1 MNLEFN
7 KLYNALNPKQKKA
20 VDTTEGPVMVVAG
33 PGTGKTQILAVR
45 ILNILQKTDAR
56 PQDILCI
63 TYTEAGASEMR
74 ARLIK
79 FLGPEAYRVNI
90 YTFHGLCSEVITE
103 NYDYFNKG
111 ELQPLSELEKVH
123 IIQEIYDELPNDNTL
138 KNYKPI
144 SEHIRSNLPRFFEF
158 MKKEGIT
165 ADSLIKE
172 ANKMHDDVPLRDDM
186 VYKSSRKG
194 VYEKGDPKTKD
205 ILKIQQRLEKIKAA
219 AECYS
224 FYQKKLKD
232 KKRYDFADMIL
243 WVTQLFE
250 DDTDILAEYQERF
263 LYVLTDEFQ
272 DTSGA
277 QKKLLL
283 QLVNYWESPN
293 LFVVGDED
301 QSIYRFQGANIQ
313 NIKEV
318 EDQFKQHLTKVV
330 LENNYRSSQPILEL
344 AARFIE
350 QNPDRQVGEFTLA
363 SCGNVVKDIKAMP
376 KVVEYLNSYHEV
388 IHIGDQVRDLIKD
401 GVNPME
407 IAIIY
412 AKHSLSD
419 DFIRYFKHY
428 QVPVNAKRVYNVLEE
443 TLVSKLITILE
454 YVSMESEE
462 PFSGEMKL
470 FQLLHF
476 DFFDIS
482 PLEIAELSS
491 SINKGRTKWRTHLQ
505 NLLEGRKK
513 DLFAKEDL
521 TPVLQVFV
529 DTERWIKQ
537 AHNYTL
543 PQLLEKIA
551 NNSGIL
557 SWAMNSENSD
567 WNMQVLHSFFDFVKE
582 ENAKNP
588 KLTIQDLVR
597 TIELMDVNNIGLPMS
612 KIEFSE
618 EGVNLV
624 TAHSS
629 KGLEFEYVFVIQCQS
644 TYWESKRSGT
654 PFSVHELYSEAKD
667 SKEAKIEELR
677 RLFYVAMTR
686 AKKHLSISYVSSKL
700 SGAPEKPSQFI
711 EELIAINKVEKEVV
725 KVDADKL
732 TPFINLLFKDK
743 ELGDQVLIN
752 KELAAQKV
760 KNLRMSASGLNAYM
774 RCSLSY
780 YFEKIVGV
788 PMAKNEYM
796 AFGTAVHSTLQWYF
810 EQRRDGEQ
818 DSFPSNEEA
827 VDKFIYY
834 LYTNRD
840 SHTEEAFKRRLDYGK
855 KLINDYLNAR
865 QGHFEENHIVSTE
878 RPFRNLEV
886 DGVPLV
892 GFMDKIEFDGKKA
905 TLVDYKTGKPEN
917 AKKKLAP
924 PSKVEGKG
932 SVKGEDYWRQMVFYR
947 ILLENDRTKE
957 WVYKNSYFDFV
968 EPDENG
974 EFIMESV
981 PVTEED
987 MFTVRAQIKE
997 TYTKI
1002 NNLDFEH
1009 GCNEPDCFWCNFTK
1023 EHLSGKKVVSDVLM
1037 SQSEMEE

>member
-1 MNLEFN
+1 MNQEFS
-7 KLYNALNPKQKKA
+7 KLYEALNPEQKKA
-20 VDTTEGPVMVVAG
+20 VDTIEGPVMVVAG

-45 ILNILQKTDAR
+45 ILYILQQTDAR

-74 ARLIK
+74 SRLVQ

-90 YTFHGLCSEVITE
+90 YTFHGLCSEIISE

-111 ELQPLSELEKVH
+111 ELQPLSDLEKSH
-123 IIQEIYDELPNDNTL
+123 IIQEIYDELPNDNLL
-138 KNYKPI
+138 KNYKPLN
-144 SEHIRSNLPRFFEF
+144 EHVRANLPQLFEF
-158 MKKEGIT
+158 MKKEGI
-165 ADSLIKE
+165 SSKELIRDAQKVYDE
-172 ANKMHDDVPLRDDM
+172 VPLRDDM
-186 VYKSSRKG
+186 VYKSTRKG
-194 VYEKGDPKTKD
+194 MYTKGDPKTKD
-205 ILKIQQRLEKIKAA
+205 IQKLQRSIEKIIAA
-219 AECYS
+219 AACYDH
-224 FYQKKLKD
+224 YQAKLNE

-243 WVTQLFE
+243 WVIDLFE
-250 DDTDILAEYQERF
+250 KESDILAEYQEKF

-283 QLVNYWESPN
+283 QLVDYWESPN

-301 QSIYRFQGANIQ
+301 QSIYRFQGANIL
-313 NIKEV
+313 NIKEL
-318 EDQFKQHLTKVV
+318 ESQFKTHLSKIV
-330 LENNYRSSQPILEL
+330 LEKNYRSSQPILDL

-350 QNPDRQVGEFTLA
+350 QNTDRQVEDFTLTA
-363 SCGNVVKDIKAMP
+363 CGAAVKDLSIMP
-376 KVVEYLNSYHEV
+376 KVVEYQNSYHEV
-388 IHIGDQVRDLIKD
+388 IVVGETVRKLLDD
-401 GVNPME
+401 GVNPQE

-412 AKHSLSD
+412 TKHSISD
-419 DFIRYFKHY
+419 DFITYFKHFE
-428 QVPVNAKRVYNVLEE
+428 VPINAKRTYNVLEE
-443 TLVSKLITILE
+443 PLVAKLLTILE
-454 YVSMESEE
+454 YVATESKE
-462 PFSGEMKL
+462 PFSGELLL

-476 DFFDIS
+476 DFFDVSALEVAQLSTDVKIS
-482 PLEIAELSS
+482 
-491 SINKGRTKWRTHLQ
+491 KTKWRTFLQ
-505 NLLEGRKK
+505 KQLEGRQK
-513 DLFAKEDL
+513 DLFAEEDL
-521 TPVLQVFV
+521 TPVLRVFT

-567 WNMQVLHSFFDFVKE
+567 WNMQVLHSFFDFIKE

-588 KLTIQDLVR
+588 KLSIQDLIR
-597 TIELMDVNNIGLPMS
+597 TIELMHVSNIQLPMS
-612 KIEFSE
+612 KIEYNE
-618 EGVNLV
+618 QGINLV

-629 KGLEFEYVFVIQCQS
+629 KGLEFEYVFLVQS
-644 TYWESKRSGT
+644 QSSNWESKRSGT
-654 PFSVHELYSEAKD
+654 PFSVHEVYNEAKD
-667 SKEAKIEELR
+667 SKESKIEELR
-677 RLFYVAMTR
+677 RLFYVAITR
-686 AKKHLSISYVSSKL
+686 AKKELSISYLSYKL
-700 SGAPEKPSQFI
+700 NGLPEKPSQFI
-711 EELIAINKVEKEVV
+711 EELIAINKVERESIVV
-725 KVDADKL
+725 DNEKL
-732 TPFINLLFKDK
+732 IPFVNILFKDK
-743 ELGDQVLIN
+743 APDKDVLIN

-760 KNLRMSASGLNAYM
+760 KNLRISASGLNAYL
-774 RCSLSY
+774 RCALSY

-810 EQRRDGEQ
+810 EQRRDEELQ
-818 DSFPSNEEA
+818 AFPSHEEA

-840 SHTEEAFKRRLDYGK
+840 SHTEEAFKRRLEYGK
-855 KLINDYLNAR
+855 KLIYDYLESR
-865 QGHFEENHIVSTE
+865 QDYFNEHYIVSTE

-886 DGVPLV
+886 DGVPLI

-924 PSKVEGKG
+924 PSKLIDKG
-932 SVKGEDYWRQMVFYR
+932 NLLGEDYWRQMVFYR

-957 WVYKNSYFDFV
+957 WVYQNSYFDFI

-974 EFIMESV
+974 NFIMEEV
-981 PVTEED
+981 HVTEED
-987 MFTVRAQIKE
+987 MFIVRGQIRDAYTRIKNLEFE
-997 TYTKI
+997 T
-1002 NNLDFEH
+1002 

-1023 EHLSGKKVVSDVLM
+1023 EHLSGKKVTSDALM
-1037 SQSEMEE
+1037 SQSELEE